1 MQCNNV
7 TFRGT
12 LSRNANKNLFIA
24 ACYL

>member
-12 LSRNANKNLFIA
+12 LSRNADENLFVA